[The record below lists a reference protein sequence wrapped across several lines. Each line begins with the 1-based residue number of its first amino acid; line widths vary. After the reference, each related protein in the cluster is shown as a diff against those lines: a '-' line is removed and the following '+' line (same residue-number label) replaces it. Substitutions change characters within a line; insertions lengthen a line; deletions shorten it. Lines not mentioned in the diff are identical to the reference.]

1 MKKYKGFV
9 REIYE
14 YEVDVEGED
23 GADAITNLKEFY
35 RDPVK
40 GDGIFLADANSLL
53 RVDFSLRRG
62 KQS

>member
-14 YEVDVEGED
+14 YEIEVDGE
-23 GADAITNLKEFY
+23 DAITSLKEFY
-35 RDPVK
+35 KDPIK
-40 GDGIFLADANSLL
+40 GNGIFLADANSLL

-62 KQS
+62 KQN